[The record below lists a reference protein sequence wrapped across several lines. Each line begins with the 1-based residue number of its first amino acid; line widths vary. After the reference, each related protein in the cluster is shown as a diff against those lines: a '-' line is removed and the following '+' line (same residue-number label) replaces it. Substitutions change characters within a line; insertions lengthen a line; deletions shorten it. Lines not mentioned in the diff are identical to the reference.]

1 MKKQIIFLSTLFL
14 LFALTFAKNSTKPKK
29 SSSIKSVKSKKS
41 SSIKSTKRPEG
52 SLEFSAAVDVI
63 IPDASAENPIILSNV
78 EDQPLCKPDVP
89 TSPVKELK
97 VMPGYDFFV
106 LTNKIEYP
114 RKLLMDRTNHL
125 LVVSPERGL
134 YSIRMDKCGNSDIM
148 QILDGTLYDEKLGTG
163 VAIYGQHIFVATET
177 SIYRFPYSDGQ
188 HSPLVDG
195 VKVMSNLNPLKSTEA
210 PDIVIDVHG
219 SAFIP
224 RSVTDIDDKAG
235 STHAVIKK
243 FNFRDIPQKGYD
255 FDVDGEFFAFGTN
268 TQGLLGFD
276 VQSQLWGLNGLP
288 KDIKRTDIHPDQG
301 THPLLN
307 TTNPYV
313 NFYITDLSLSG
324 LAEELNK
331 YAGPGN
337 NYGFPYC
344 YTEHSLEKITELSKG
359 RGGQWGNPVFL
370 NESFALDAYCLD
382 ERNNRVPEV
391 PLPPKSYASNVH
403 FYSGTFCSVGDL
415 ATLGTSVGL
424 PCNWTNTPII
434 ANHGFD
440 NQPEGHSVVHIP
452 FYDLGHKP
460 RLDLDVDVILE
471 ASQPCGEGKCFAPYG
486 LAVDQYGRLY
496 VSSDE
501 TNEIVVV
508 TRNFSETAAREFT
521 DKVNALEDSMED
533 SKEQGDDEKSGK
545 DDDKNDKGD
554 DKDDKG
560 DDKNDKGDD
569 KDDKG
574 DDKDDKGDYKSNSKH
589 RKNDAKN
596 PRS

>member
-1 MKKQIIFLSTLFL
+1 MKKQIIFLFTLSL
-14 LFALTFAKNSTKPKK
+14 LFALTFAKKSTKHKK
-29 SSSIKSVKSKKS
+29 SSSKKS
-41 SSIKSTKRPEG
+41 AKKPEG
-52 SLEFSAAVDVI
+52 SLEFSAAAGVI
-63 IPDASAENPIILSNV
+63 IPDASSENPIILSNA

-89 TSPVKELK
+89 TTPVKELK

-134 YSIRMDKCGNSDIM
+134 YSIRMDKCGNSDIL
-148 QILDGTLYDEKLGTG
+148 QILDGTLYDERLGTG

-177 SIYRFPYSDGQ
+177 SIYRFPYNDGQ
-188 HSPLVDG
+188 HSPLADG

-224 RSVTDIDDKAG
+224 RSMTDIDDKVG

-243 FNFRDIPQKGYD
+243 FNFRDIPEKGYD
-255 FDVDGEFFAFGTN
+255 FDLDGEFFAFGTN

-288 KDIKRTDIHPDQG
+288 KDIKRIDVHPDQ
-301 THPLLN
+301 
-307 TTNPYV
+307 
-313 NFYITDLSLSG
+313 DLSVSG

-344 YTEHSLEKITELSKG
+344 YTEYSLEKISELSRG

-382 ERNNRVPEV
+382 ETSNRVPEV

-452 FYDLGHKP
+452 FNDLGHKP

-471 ASQPCGEGKCFAPYG
+471 ASEPCGEGKCFAPYG

-496 VSSDE
+496 ISSDE

-508 TRNFSETAAREFT
+508 TRYFSETAAREFT
-521 DKVNALEDSMED
+521 DKVDAMEDAMED
-533 SKEQGDDEKSGK
+533 SKEQGDDDEKS
-545 DDDKNDKGD
+545 DNDDKNDKD
-554 DKDDKG
+554 DDRSSKD
-560 DDKNDKGDD
+560 
-569 KDDKG
+569 
-574 DDKDDKGDYKSNSKH
+574 DYKSNNKH
-589 RKNDAKN
+589 RKSEAKK
-596 PRS
+596 PRL